1 MNSLTALADPTR
13 QRIVELL
20 SHGER
25 AAGDIT
31 AEFDISAPAV
41 SQHLKILRE
50 AELVSVRV
58 DAQRRIYTLN
68 PKGLDDVDAWLSRVR
83 QFWADRL
90 DKLEAAMRQDGQ
102 AAKVTTKR
110 PRGSK
115 A

>member
-13 QRIVELL
+13 QRIIELL

-41 SQHLKILRE
+41 SQHLKVLRE
-50 AELVSVRV
+50 AKLVSVRV

-68 PKGLDDVDAWLSRVR
+68 PKGLDEVDAWLKQVR
-83 QFWADRL
+83 RFWSARL
-90 DKLEAAMRQDGQ
+90 DKLETAMRQADKT
-102 AAKVTTKR
+102 AKATARR
-110 PRGSK
+110 PGRSK